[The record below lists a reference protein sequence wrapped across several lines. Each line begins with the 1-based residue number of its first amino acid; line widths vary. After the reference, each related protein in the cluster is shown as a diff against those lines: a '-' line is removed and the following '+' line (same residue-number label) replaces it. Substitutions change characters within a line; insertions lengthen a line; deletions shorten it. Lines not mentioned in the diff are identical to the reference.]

1 MDIWVRFYTGASKTK
16 GAFECST
23 LSYSLGVCTD
33 TEELTVSVKVYLL
46 KRKVIK
52 SKKKQKY
59 YLI

>member
-1 MDIWVRFYTGASKTK
+1 MDIWVRLCSCLNKRAC
-16 GAFECST
+16 ERST
-23 LSYSLGVCTD
+23 LPYSMGVCTD